1 MLRAHCATW
10 PTAIRKR
17 SPLNASEP
25 INTMP
30 SSSTAEIHAAAS
42 RLVGT
47 LTPSTTSGNAST
59 FKTSSVPNTITEPAA
74 MPDAARSGGTPSPTS
89 ISYCSTADVA
99 APPGTRSLTAL
110 PARYECKNGAQR
122 CSWVAIRCT
131 AHMQM
136 RLALSVAAI
145 TANQPGWMSPRRGQ
159 APSTS
164 PSFGAS
170 PYSASPA
177 TGTAS
182 TRFTIAPRVM
192 CWCLLRACA
201 SAHGHCFFQA
211 DPPPNAEA
219 STRSGPPRPRRTE
232 PRRGT
237 RADRG
242 NTAEVPHRRRSTR
255 LPRAMRSARVVL
267 AMIRSRDRFNTIRS
281 GGEPRE
287 ASRAPRNRVPWA
299 RLIRRDIPCGR
310 VPSIE
315 APAPTSLTEAGHTLA
330 ILAGAARALAVGQL
344 EPS

>member
-1 MLRAHCATW
+1 MLLGGDPLHRAHADE
-10 PTAIRKR
+10 ARALGR
-17 SPLNASEP
+17 G
-25 INTMP
+25 
-30 SSSTAEIHAAAS
+30 HH
-42 RLVGT
+42 R
-47 LTPSTTSGNAST
+47 
-59 FKTSSVPNTITEPAA
+59 EPAWLDVTQA
-74 MPDAARSGGTPSPTS
+74 RPGTEHLTELWRESVQRQPGHRHRQHSLHDRAAR
-89 ISYCSTADVA
+89 YVLVL
-99 APPGTRSLTAL
+99 APCL
-110 PARYECKNGAQR
+110 
-122 CSWVAIRCT
+122 
-131 AHMQM
+131 
-136 RLALSVAAI
+136 
-145 TANQPGWMSPRRGQ
+145 
-159 APSTS
+159 
-164 PSFGAS
+164 
-170 PYSASPA
+170 
-177 TGTAS
+177 
-182 TRFTIAPRVM
+182 RV
-192 CWCLLRACA
+192 
-201 SAHGHCFFQA
+201 AHGHCFFQA